1 MSQIN
6 IPRLPQAQKEYDQR
20 QLNQMIQSLD
30 QLIILLNS
38 TYTPETLRN
47 DDQAFAWFN
56 GRV

>member
-30 QLIILLNS
+30 QLIILLNI

-56 GRV
+56 G